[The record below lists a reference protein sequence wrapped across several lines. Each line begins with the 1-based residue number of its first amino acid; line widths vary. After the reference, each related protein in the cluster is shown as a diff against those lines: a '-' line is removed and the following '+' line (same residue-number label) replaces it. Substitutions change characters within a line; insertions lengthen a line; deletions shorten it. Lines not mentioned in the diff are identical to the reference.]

1 MHMTNETIA
10 KHLGMEDEDVLK
22 MDLLGEARRR
32 PRSIMTSGDK
42 YRYQVEFLNLKEL
55 AYGKKPKSR
64 KAESGVPDRLKPLM
78 EDDAIKDMFSEIER
92 ITGRLFDGREPA
104 EIMSWITDYNA
115 TPEMIV
121 YAYSYSVRKKNHSNP
136 KYVAAIVKEWAN
148 LGLKTVGQIEGIWRD
163 RQPPL
168 PV

>member
-1 MHMTNETIA
+1 
-10 KHLGMEDEDVLK
+10 
-22 MDLLGEARRR
+22 
-32 PRSIMTSGDK
+32 
-42 YRYQVEFLNLKEL
+42 
-55 AYGKKPKSR
+55 
-64 KAESGVPDRLKPLM
+64 
-78 EDDAIKDMFSEIER
+78 
-92 ITGRLFDGREPA
+92 
-104 EIMSWITDYNA
+104 MSWITDYNA

-148 LGLKTVGQIEGIWRD
+148 LGLKPSVRSRVSGGD